1 MKDNTVKLSGHAKD
15 RFIERFFAEE
25 AGLDDAL
32 RRRLVLRSK
41 GAFTSLRVRKALL
54 NRKFAVVSS
63 TPADT
68 RKVPAAPVHTA
79 MLDNVPTPA
88 PSEPATA
95 PAPDGAFDAYA
106 IGLVPVFQRE
116 GADGLLA
123 KLASVSRVDH
133 LRAMAKA
140 QQIVLPQELRAGDAT
155 AEAVRDG
162 IAEAVAKRIKDRRAA
177 AG

>member
-15 RFIERFFAEE
+15 RFVERFFAEE
-25 AGLDDAL
+25 AALDDAV
-32 RRRLVLRSK
+32 RRRLVLRAK

-54 NRKFAVVSS
+54 GRRIPVTNPTTADASKLPS
-63 TPADT
+63 PALA
-68 RKVPAAPVHTA
+68 PAA
-79 MLDNVPTPA
+79 A
-88 PSEPATA
+88 PSAPPPTAAPAAEPAA
-95 PAPDGAFDAYA
+95 EGAFDAYA

-116 GADGLLA
+116 GAEGLIA
-123 KLASVSRVDH
+123 KLAGISRVDH

-140 QQIVLPQELRAGDAT
+140 QQIVLPQELRSGDAS
-155 AEAVRDG
+155 AEAVRAG